1 MASGGGHKIS
11 SFEEIVGLVL
21 LHNVLEQ
28 CSIIESSS
36 SEDSSESE
44 ADEDEDE
51 EDEDEDGD
59 EDEDEDEDEDGD
71 GDGDEDG
78 DEDEDE
84 LIAQNVQS
92 EKGATWCWQEND
104 GRWIEYD
111 TKSSNIGS
119 EDIEQEFQRG
129 VKNKVFHARK
139 YLYKLDFSSMIQ
151 TNMATKNTRRIRRV
165 NDTSTTFSVQNVQS
179 VKGVT
184 WSWKEND
191 GRWINYGIQGADGG
205 ITTEEIEN
213 AFQKQEEQI
222 VFHHGRFMY
231 IIKFADM
238 QQMNLTTQK
247 RRDIKR
253 EPNHPSQPSESPKLP
268 VKKHSLLL
276 SIPPN
281 WNRSQISLNGFQ
293 LVPLGQQHSE
303 YSMVRKLFT
312 STINKTLQ
320 KVSRIQNVELWE
332 NFTRKKKWM
341 SHKRQGEVEERFL
354 FHGTSSSSITGI
366 CTINFDMRLY
376 GKNGTALG
384 AGVYFAKN
392 AAYSD
397 RYVTES
403 NCSKQMFLARVL
415 VGEFVRGDATYR
427 RPPEKTPDIPYDSC
441 VDNVSNP
448 QIFVIFDKDQMYP
461 EYLLEYE
468 KE

>member
-28 CSIIESSS
+28 CSIIESSSS

-165 NDTSTTFSVQNVQS
+165 NDTSTTF
-179 VKGVT
+179 
-184 WSWKEND
+184 
-191 GRWINYGIQGADGG
+191 
-205 ITTEEIEN
+205 
-213 AFQKQEEQI
+213 
-222 VFHHGRFMY
+222 
-231 IIKFADM
+231 
-238 QQMNLTTQK
+238 
-247 RRDIKR
+247 
-253 EPNHPSQPSESPKLP
+253 SESPKLP